1 MSRDSNLS
9 FADPSA
15 SKAELE
21 EGTAFTPRFDE
32 HGLIGAIVTDA
43 EGGGVLMFAF
53 MNTEALRL
61 TIETGEA
68 HFYSRSR
75 KSLWKKGETSG
86 NVLRVREL
94 LTDCDQDVLWVK
106 VELQGEAACHTGRHS
121 CFYRRVEA
129 DADRVALEFVT
140 R

>member
-1 MSRDSNLS
+1 MSADSKLS
-9 FADPSA
+9 FAKPST

-32 HGLIGAIVTDA
+32 HGLIGAIVTGAD
-43 EGGGVLMFAF
+43 GVVLMFAF
-53 MNTEALRL
+53 MNAEALRL

-94 LTDCDQDVLWVK
+94 LTDCDQDILLVK
-106 VELQGEAACHTGRHS
+106 VELQGEAACHTGRRS

-129 DADRVALEFVT
+129 GADGVALEFVT
-140 R
+140 K

>member
-1 MSRDSNLS
+1 MSTDSKLS
-9 FADPSA
+9 FAAPSA

-21 EGTAFTPRFDE
+21 EGAAFTPRFDE
-32 HGLIGAIVTDA
+32 HGLIGAIVTD
-43 EGGGVLMFAF
+43 EDGGDVLMFAF
-53 MNTEALRL
+53 MNAEALRL

-106 VELQGEAACHTGRHS
+106 VELQGEAACHTGRRS
-121 CFYRRVEA
+121 CFYRRIEA
-129 DADRVALEFVT
+129 GTDGVALELVT
-140 R
+140 K